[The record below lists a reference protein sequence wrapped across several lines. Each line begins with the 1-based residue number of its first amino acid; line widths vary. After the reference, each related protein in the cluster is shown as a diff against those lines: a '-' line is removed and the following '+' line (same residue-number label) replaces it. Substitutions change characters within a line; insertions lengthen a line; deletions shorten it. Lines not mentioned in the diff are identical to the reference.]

1 MLLAIIFWW
10 YALTPSLVPRAWTS
24 QAAINA
30 VALAVGYGL
39 GTLAGRSVGSLQL
52 RPLRA
57 FVPAVRILV
66 GIGWLIG
73 IGLGTALWMGW
84 QNDQRRF
91 MGMEEVH
98 GIDGVLMVMVS
109 AAGLAFLLLMG
120 YAIGRI
126 VLAIIR
132 YSRHRLPTV
141 RSAPAIGLVAL
152 LVGIVAAG
160 WAAWQA
166 VVVYANTVYAEVNA
180 STDEGT
186 LPPDSPSVS
195 GSPASLVAWDTL
207 GRWGRNF
214 VASATTD
221 RELQMFHGE
230 AAVLS
235 VPVRVY
241 VGLGSASSMAS
252 RAELAVRELER
263 AGGFDRKV
271 LVVWVPT
278 GTGWMIPEAADAIE
292 QLHRGDTAIVGIQY
306 SFLPSLLSVFMDPGL
321 PIDAASAL
329 FDAVHARWSTLPS
342 DRRPKLALF
351 SKSLGTAG
359 IEAAFVEADAASS
372 VAQLIAQTD
381 GALIV
386 GPKHTNPIHSQLTR
400 ERDAGSPVW
409 QPIVNGGRTVRYLN
423 RDPSQPALD
432 PHWPAPRIVYLQHP
446 SDPVPFWGIDVL
458 WRPPEWMD
466 RPRGFDVPG
475 AATWFPIVS
484 ALHAAVDL
492 IFQLSTPP
500 GFGHVYATEYVK
512 GWANLLPPD
521 GWTEADTE
529 RLQDFLGEGEPES
542 IYDVGQLGG
551 PCPSALAWIG
561 GPCSRSGPL

>member
-1 MLLAIIFWW
+1 MAGKPTSGGLLAALIFWW
-10 YALTPSLVPRAWTS
+10 FALTPSLVPRAWPS

-30 VALAVGYGL
+30 VALAIGYGI
-39 GTLAGRSVGSLQL
+39 GTLAGRRLGSF
-52 RPLRA
+52 RPGWPGAPLRI
-57 FVPAVRILV
+57 VRILV
-66 GIGWLIG
+66 GIGWLMG
-73 IGLGTALWMGW
+73 IALGPALWMGW

-91 MGMEEVH
+91 MGMDEV
-98 GIDGVLMVMVS
+98 DGLDAALMVAVS
-109 AAGLAFLLLMG
+109 AAGVSLLLLMG

-126 VLAIIR
+126 VLAVIR
-132 YSRHRLPTV
+132 YSRRRLPEV
-141 RSAPAIGLVAL
+141 RSAPAIGLAAL
-152 LVGIVAAG
+152 LLGVVAAG
-160 WAAWQA
+160 WIAWQGIVA
-166 VVVYANTVYAEVNA
+166 SANTVYAEANA

-195 GSPASLVAWDTL
+195 GSPESLVAWDTL

-214 VASATTD
+214 VASATTT
-221 RELQMFHGE
+221 RELQEFHGE
-230 AAVLS
+230 DAVLS
-235 VPVRVY
+235 VPVRTY
-241 VGLGSASSMAS
+241 VGLDSAGSMAS

-263 AGGFDRKV
+263 AGGFDREV

-278 GTGWMIPEAADAIE
+278 GTGWMIPEAARAIE
-292 QLHRGDTAIVGIQY
+292 QLHRGDTAIVGMQY

-321 PIDAASAL
+321 PIDAASTL

-342 DRRPKLALF
+342 DRRPKLVLF

-372 VAQLIAQTD
+372 VARLTAQTD

-409 QPIVNGGRTVRYLN
+409 QPIFDGGRTVRYLN
-423 RDPSQPALD
+423 RDPHQSALD
-432 PHWPAPRIVYLQHP
+432 PQWPSPRIVYLQHP
-446 SDPVPFWGIDVL
+446 SDPVPFWGIDAL

-466 RPRGFDVPG
+466 RPRGFDVPE
-475 AATWFPIVS
+475 AATWFPLVS
-484 ALHAAVDL
+484 ALHATVDL

-529 RLQDFLGEGEPES
+529 QLQDFLGEGEDEPEF
-542 IYDVGQLGG
+542 IGEVGLMAEA
-551 PCPSALAWIG
+551 PPRRKL
-561 GPCSRSGPL
+561 